1 MARCNKVVRVKL
13 KKRTLNPATRPQQSD
28 RDVFPPSLPPLAII
42 ALTGIS
48 FGVFLWVWALM
59 WGNWIKKVNPAS
71 RINTVAVVNIIP
83 GALFYLNLP
92 SLLLA
97 TREKDMPEI
106 ARLHVSIV
114 LWGTI
119 ALVSLIAT
127 GISIF
132 IGQRRFSASLSP
144 GPESNSNP
152 TLQRGDPALD
162 ERASDLSD

>member
-1 MARCNKVVRVKL
+1 
-13 KKRTLNPATRPQQSD
+13 
-28 RDVFPPSLPPLAII
+28 
-42 ALTGIS
+42 
-48 FGVFLWVWALM
+48 M

-71 RINTVAVVNIIP
+71 RINTFAIVNIIP

-106 ARLHVSIV
+106 ARLHVSIA

-127 GISIF
+127 GVSIF

-144 GPESNSNP
+144 GPGSNSNP
-152 TLQRGDPALD
+152 TL
-162 ERASDLSD
+162 